1 MYIYCKY
8 DENEQY
14 HRSLITASHDQQ
26 SRYHEWVHQQYI
38 SMSVAI
44 SSSIYRECRNVKTNC
59 LSFSFL
65 DFMYSVISGSYIK
78 INQEAYTFS
87 SLV

>member
-8 DENEQY
+8 DKNEQY
-14 HRSLITASHDQQ
+14 HRGLITAGHDQQ
-26 SRYHEWVHQQYI
+26 SRKHHVWVHQQYI

-44 SSSIYRECRNVKTNC
+44 SNSIYRECRNVKTNY
-59 LSFSFL
+59 LSFFSFL

-78 INQEAYTFS
+78 IHQ
-87 SLV
+87 